1 MNKIY
6 KAPEHA
12 RREKK
17 GVEYPSKNS
26 KLRMDKEMIGLYQTI
41 DSLLSHFP
49 KKVIQ
54 FIGSRKG
61 EGTSTI
67 IREFARVSATKF
79 NKLVL
84 IVDADGR
91 KSNQHLF
98 PNIKPEHRPACLLV
112 STKQI
117 SDNQRFD
124 TLWEKLRQRFDFILV
139 DSPPATSTPDGLSI
153 SPKVDGVVLVLEA
166 EKTRWPVAESVKA
179 KIVQN
184 GGRILG
190 IVFNKRHYYIPEF
203 IYKKL

>member
-6 KAPEHA
+6 EAREHA

-17 GVEYPSKNS
+17 GLEHPSKNS
-26 KLRMDKEMIGLYQTI
+26 KLRMEEEMIGLYQTI
-41 DSLLSHFP
+41 NSLLSHFP

-54 FIGSRKG
+54 FIGSREG

-67 IREFARVSATKF
+67 IHEFARVLAKF

-91 KSNQHLF
+91 KLNQHLF
-98 PNIKPEHRPACLLV
+98 PGIKSKYRPACLLV
-112 STKQI
+112 SNKQI
-117 SDNQRFD
+117 SDTQKFA
-124 TLWEKLRQRFDFILV
+124 TIWEKLKQQFDFILV
-139 DSPPATSTPDGLSI
+139 DSPPATSTHDGLSI
-153 SPKVDGVVLVLEA
+153 SPKVDGIVLVLEA
-166 EKTRWPVAESVKA
+166 DKTRWPVAESVKV
-179 KIVQN
+179 KIEQN

-190 IVFNKRHYYIPEF
+190 IVFNKRRYYIPEF

>member
-6 KAPEHA
+6 KAQEHP

-17 GVEYPSKNS
+17 GLEHPSKNS
-26 KLRMDKEMIGLYQTI
+26 KLRMEEEMIGLYQNI
-41 DSLLSHFP
+41 NSLLSHFP

-54 FIGSRKG
+54 FIGSHEG

-67 IREFARVSATKF
+67 IHEFARVLAKF

-91 KSNQHLF
+91 KPYQHLF
-98 PNIKPEHRPACLLV
+98 PNIKSKYRPACLLV
-112 STKQI
+112 SNGQI
-117 SDNQRFD
+117 SDNQRFGNI
-124 TLWEKLRQRFDFILV
+124 WEKLRQQFDFILV
-139 DSPPATSTPDGLSI
+139 DSPPATSTTDGLSI

-166 EKTRWPVAESVKA
+166 DKTRWQVAESVKA
-179 KIVQN
+179 KIVKN

-190 IVFNKRHYYIPEF
+190 IVFNKRRYYIPEF

>member
-1 MNKIY
+1 MSKIY
-6 KAPEHA
+6 KASEQA

-17 GVEYPSKNS
+17 VLKYPSMNS
-26 KLRMDKEMIGLYQTI
+26 KLRMDEEMIGLYQTI
-41 DSLLSHFP
+41 DSLLSHYP

-54 FIGSRKG
+54 FIGSREG

-84 IVDADGR
+84 IVDADRR
-91 KSNQHLF
+91 KPSQHLF

-117 SDNQRFD
+117 SDTQRFG

-139 DSPPATSTPDGLSI
+139 DSPPATSTPDGLSF

-190 IVFNKRHYYIPEF
+190 IVFNKRRYYIPEF